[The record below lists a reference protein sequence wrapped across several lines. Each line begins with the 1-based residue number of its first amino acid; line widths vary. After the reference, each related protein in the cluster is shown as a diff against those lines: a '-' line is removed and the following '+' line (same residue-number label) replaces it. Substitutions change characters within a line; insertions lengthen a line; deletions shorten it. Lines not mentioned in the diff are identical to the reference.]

1 MDSGDPYLYDDG
13 QWMDIDET
21 EETALRQFPP
31 GEEAFL
37 QSHAGQEAIYHQMLR
52 RVKPGRGD
60 LRSRGDRI
68 QKIIDLWRR
77 QLPALIDA
85 YLIWKEAGPT
95 DSTSDPGAWPLTV
108 IGLDEQGM
116 HMFSHT
122 PTSTSANE
130 ALICHGFI
138 GCSPDQPALAFPL
151 RLFEVYRQ
159 LHQVCP
165 RFSLDALSKTLA
177 YLHFGLRKS
186 ALASQQSTAYDAY
199 LEIIRSVEARC
210 RVALGRTGT
219 WYMDNLGAMDGNNSL
234 KSIANE
240 FKSGSVRS
248 DDCLKRD
255 VHDWWLMTEEVDLF
269 KDEVADSQKK
279 PRGTRPA
286 LADMHTS
293 ATASLIDPSPTNP
306 TNADATESAET
317 DPLSDPSPDAEPG
330 DLDDN
335 VAWLNVNELESADV
349 EELER
354 CLRPMKYLLAIIKSI
369 LDRYGKDVC
378 IGYDIMCAFFK
389 TLLRSSLGK
398 RVVAMK
404 LRGVVPAFHGHAH
417 NRACQVGW
425 LPLYVEGVGLEDFEE
440 SKDYEDDLRSEQA
453 YFKALRCEPPEISAT
468 VEYMELLIK
477 LGLTKQESDKA
488 KSDWNVQDY
497 HIINGIG
504 RAEIIHINTRYRTT
518 HTKYLATEEEVCR
531 FEETNDIVNRW
542 TSTSQPYIDGIVLMT
557 ERRYRLAVDELERL
571 VVQRLFEMTKL
582 SMSSVEDRQGTSNP
596 EGRDLTRPGQV
607 QRRRCLV
614 EPPRLKLS
622 YNTIINHATLAEFDW
637 LRETRNDIRAL
648 GWADPTRREASVLH
662 FGIVRSKEE
671 KTRCNV
677 EIRRLVTSMVD
688 DHMDQYRTIAANM
701 VIAPELARE
710 LSRRWI
716 VRNRINTAI
725 AKWLAQ
731 ASRLPSFTS
740 TLFPGDREGRDSALR
755 DGIPAP
761 PWLSDVFHLEV
772 VTVEYKEPVD
782 SGDDDD
788 KENSRTDQQQQ
799 EFDINGMGREEDF
812 EEDSMLD
819 LIENIRQLET

>member
-1 MDSGDPYLYDDG
+1 
-13 QWMDIDET
+13 
-21 EETALRQFPP
+21 
-31 GEEAFL
+31 
-37 QSHAGQEAIYHQMLR
+37 
-52 RVKPGRGD
+52 
-60 LRSRGDRI
+60 
-68 QKIIDLWRR
+68 
-77 QLPALIDA
+77 
-85 YLIWKEAGPT
+85 
-95 DSTSDPGAWPLTV
+95 
-108 IGLDEQGM
+108 
-116 HMFSHT
+116 MFSHT

-130 ALICHGFI
+130 ALIRHGFI

-159 LHQVCP
+159 LHRVCP

-177 YLHFGLRKS
+177 YLHFGPRKS
-186 ALASQQSTAYDAY
+186 ALASQLSTAYDAY
-199 LEIIRSVEARC
+199 LEIIRGVEARC

-219 WYMDNLGAMDGNNSL
+219 WYMDNVCPPCLYKTVNEPYLKFSWLGAMDGNNSL

-248 DDCLKRD
+248 DDRLKRD
-255 VHDWWLMTEEVDLF
+255 VHDRWLTPEEVDLF
-269 KDEVADSQKK
+269 KDEVADSQKV
-279 PRGTRPA
+279 P
-286 LADMHTS
+286 
-293 ATASLIDPSPTNP
+293 
-306 TNADATESAET
+306 
-317 DPLSDPSPDAEPG
+317 DPSPDAEPG
-330 DLDDN
+330 DLDDD

-354 CLRPMKYLLAIIKSI
+354 CLNTCVDRWRAAGPDTCKKMFALFAVSGIFLSVCRHGHVIVMCDMIRSGELMKYPLAIIKSI

-440 SKDYEDDLRSEQA
+440 CERTFCKSNHLASVTRLSVAFHRRQQLDEHFDFHDLDKHASSGNFIYQNYRQAIEKIKINREQLRALELRLGTTAKDYEDDLRSEQA

-477 LGLTKQESDKA
+477 LGLTKCA
-488 KSDWNVQDY
+488 VQL
-497 HIINGIG
+497 I
-504 RAEIIHINTRYRTT
+504 TRLYRTT

-582 SMSSVEDRQGTSNP
+582 SMSGVGYKMREKIGKALQTRKDAIRHALDRYNAAGASLNP
-596 EGRDLTRPGQV
+596 
-607 QRRRCLV
+607 
-614 EPPRLKLS
+614 PPRPKLS

-648 GWADPTRREASVLH
+648 GWADPTRREAGVLH

-677 EIRRLVTSMVD
+677 EIRRLVTSMVNN
-688 DHMDQYRTIAANM
+688 HVDQYRAIAANM

-725 AKWLAQ
+725 AKRLAQ
-731 ASRLPSFTS
+731 ASRLPGFTRRKCTGKIGLTS
-740 TLFPGDREGRDSALR
+740 S
-755 DGIPAP
+755 DGG
-761 PWLSDVFHLEV
+761 
-772 VTVEYKEPVD
+772 YR
-782 SGDDDD
+782 G
-788 KENSRTDQQQQ
+788 
-799 EFDINGMGREEDF
+799 
-812 EEDSMLD
+812 
-819 LIENIRQLET
+819 